1 MVHIT
6 RRLLGDRPMASPACC
21 PATRARLGH
30 AALRLAETPGPR
42 RAGAWPRVTA
52 VGAVRTG

>member
-1 MVHIT
+1 
-6 RRLLGDRPMASPACC
+6 MASPACC